1 MSWALLSTYPATA
14 DSSRHLPARSAPRR
28 AAQLLSARPDLKIE
42 PLRGN
47 IDTRL
52 GRLTEGDYDAIV
64 LAAALVW
71 VTRELLTSERARRA
85 DTERLL
91 TIQVA
96 REQTVVAAL
105 DAINE
110 LPDLVRSIREEL
122 GRREE
127 RRPR

>member
-1 MSWALLSTYPATA
+1 MNPAATI
-14 DSSRHLPARSAPRR
+14 D
-28 AAQLLSARPDLKIE
+28 AAQRV
-42 PLRGN
+42 GN
-47 IDTRL
+47 GTTAQIL
-52 GRLTEGDYDAIV
+52 ALAAIV
-64 LAAALVW
+64 LAGALVW
-71 VTRELLTSERARRA
+71 VTRELLRSERERRA

-122 GRREE
+122 TRRDE
-127 RRPR
+127 RRAR

>member
-1 MSWALLSTYPATA
+1 MNPASTLDAAQRVGSGTPATILA
-14 DSSRHLPARSAPRR
+14 LA
-28 AAQLLSARPDLKIE
+28 
-42 PLRGN
+42 
-47 IDTRL
+47 
-52 GRLTEGDYDAIV
+52 AIV

-91 TIQVA
+91 TIQGA

-127 RRPR
+127 SAEWCREGIVQAQAARDTHTIGELEALLARVSGP